1 MASQSGGYSWGVAGD
16 TRAGRLQRRYPTIE
30 DLRRR
35 ARRRVPRLGFDVAEG
50 GTGGEV
56 AARRNSDA
64 LDAVELVPRIGGDRG
79 PVSCEVALFGATY
92 AAPVGVAPMG
102 LQALT
107 WPGAERHLAAAAQAL
122 RIPYVAGVA
131 GGVAL
136 EDLAALAPD
145 VLWFQLYRLA
155 GQDHRFGLDLVRRA
169 ERAGAKL
176 LMLTLDVPTRAKRP
190 RELRHGLTLPFR
202 PGLRLLADAA
212 LSPAWLCALARHGA
226 PTFAN
231 FAPYAGVQPS
241 NAQLA
246 GFAQNEMRGAFS
258 WEEVSRY
265 RDLWRGPLVIKGVMH
280 PADAEKARSIGA
292 EGIVVSNHG
301 GRQFDASPA
310 PIDVLP
316 AIAAAAGEG
325 MTLMM
330 DGGIR
335 SGTDVLRALACGAQ
349 AVLAG
354 RAFLYAVAALGAEGA
369 RYAAELLREETAT
382 ALRQAGIASLA
393 EARTLARR
401 HPAAMQF

>member
-1 MASQSGGYSWGVAGD
+1 MASERGGYSWGVTGD
-16 TRAGRLQRRYPTIE
+16 TRAGRLQHRYPTVE
-30 DLRRR
+30 DLRLR
-35 ARRRVPRLGFDVAEG
+35 ARRRVPRLGYDVAEG
-50 GTGGEV
+50 GTDGEV
-56 AARRNSDA
+56 AARRNRDA
-64 LDAVELVPRIGGDRG
+64 LDAVELVPRIGGDCG
-79 PVSCEVALFGATY
+79 PVSCEVALFGTTY
-92 AAPVGVAPMG
+92 AAPLGVAPMG

-107 WPGAERHLAAAAQAL
+107 WSGAERHLAAAAQAM

-136 EDLAALAPD
+136 EELAALAPD

-155 GQDHRFGLDLVRRA
+155 GQDHRYGLDLVRRA

-176 LMLTLDVPTRAKRP
+176 LMLTLDAPTRAKRP
-190 RELRHGLTLPFR
+190 RELRHGLSLPFR
-202 PGLRLLADAA
+202 PGLRLLVDVA
-212 LSPAWLCALARHGA
+212 LSPAWLCALARHGT

-231 FAPYAGVQPS
+231 FAPYAGAQPS
-241 NAQLA
+241 AAQLA

-258 WEEVSRY
+258 WEEVARY

-280 PADAEKARSIGA
+280 PADAEKVRSVGA

-301 GRQFDASPA
+301 GRQFDAAPA

-316 AIAAAAGEG
+316 AIAAAGG
-325 MTLMM
+325 RLTLMM

-369 RYAAELLREETAT
+369 HYAAELLREETAT
-382 ALRQAGIASLA
+382 ALRQAGLAALA
-393 EARTLARR
+393 EARMLARR